1 MSELANPATL
11 PPVPTDEPER
21 PRRIANPTS
30 VGDKAYR
37 TILIVAGTAV
47 FVIMALIALF
57 LAIRSKVAFSLAGW
71 SFLTKQQWLIGA
83 DNFGIAALLLGGV
96 YIAIV
101 ALVVAVPLA
110 FCTALFVS
118 EYAPPALRRIC
129 VTLIDLMAAVPSIVY
144 GLWGLFFLQPRI
156 IGPIRFIANH
166 LAFIPVF
173 EVRTGDYSFSYT
185 SSTAIAGVVV
195 GLMIVPITTSLSR
208 EVFSQA
214 PVGEREA
221 AYALGSTRWGMV
233 RTVVI
238 PYARGG
244 VIGAIMLGFGR
255 AMGETITVALIL
267 SFRYTIDNFHVLE
280 GGGASIPALIALR
293 FGDSDSLNLS
303 ALMAAG
309 LVLFGVTLI
318 VNSFA
323 SIVINRSRSGAATS

>member
-1 MSELANPATL
+1 M
-11 PPVPTDEPER
+11 TDTVER
-21 PRRIANPTS
+21 ETPRRVANPTS
-30 VGDKAYR
+30 AGDKAFR
-37 TILIVAGTAV
+37 TVLIVAGSVV
-47 FVIMALIALF
+47 FLIMALIALF
-57 LAIRSKVAFSLAGW
+57 LAIRAKPALSLAGW
-71 SFLTKQQWLIGA
+71 SFLTRQQWLIGA
-83 DNFGIAALLLGGV
+83 NNFGIAALLPSGIFL
-96 YIAIV
+96 AMV

-110 FCTALFVS
+110 LGTALFIS

-129 VTLIDLMAAVPSIVY
+129 ITLVDLMAAVPSIVY

-156 IGPIRFIANH
+156 IGPIRFLANH

-173 EVRTGDYSFSYT
+173 DVRQGDYDSSYT
-185 SSTAIAGVVV
+185 SSTAIAGIVV

-214 PVGEREA
+214 PIGEREA
-221 AYALGSTRWGMV
+221 AYALGSTRWGMI
-233 RTVVI
+233 RSVVL

-244 VIGAIMLGFGR
+244 VIGAVMLGFGR

-267 SFRYTIDNFHVLE
+267 SLRFTINNFHVLE

-293 FGDSDSLNLS
+293 FGDADELNLS

-309 LVLFGVTLI
+309 LVLFGVTLV
-318 VNSFA
+318 VNTLA